1 MKKSNIA
8 NIRIYLLSSLIFLS
22 VACKDNKQND
32 TGIERVKIEEN
43 ISLNKNSES
52 PSCKISID
60 VDFLNSPKDSVALAI
75 NKTINATLLGKQYE
89 SLTPKA
95 AVDSFKNAYITSYNN
110 EVGKLYEEDLKS
122 NPEQKNL
129 LSWYNYEYKLSS
141 TITDGKSGILNVK
154 ATFFEYS
161 GGAHPNEWGKWMNFS
176 KTNGALLTYS
186 DIFMTSSEKVISK
199 MLLDKLIEYISD
211 KYKDE
216 KVNGINDLNNLGIL
230 NESDM
235 YISDNF
241 LVGKDEVSF
250 LYNKYDIAPYSVGSI
265 ILSLPYSE
273 VKDYMLK

>member
-32 TGIERVKIEEN
+32 TGIEKVKIEDN

-95 AVDSFKNAYITSYNN
+95 AVDSFKNAYITSYKN

-141 TITDGKSGILNVK
+141 TITDGKSGIMNVK

-216 KVNGINDLNNLGIL
+216 KVIGINDLNNLGIL

>member
-1 MKKSNIA
+1 M
-8 NIRIYLLSSLIFLS
+8 
-22 VACKDNKQND
+22 
-32 TGIERVKIEEN
+32 
-43 ISLNKNSES
+43 
-52 PSCKISID
+52 
-60 VDFLNSPKDSVALAI
+60 
-75 NKTINATLLGKQYE
+75 
-89 SLTPKA
+89 
-95 AVDSFKNAYITSYNN
+95 
-110 EVGKLYEEDLKS
+110 
-122 NPEQKNL
+122 
-129 LSWYNYEYKLSS
+129 
-141 TITDGKSGILNVK
+141 NVK

-176 KTNGALLTYS
+176 KTSGALLTYN

>member
-1 MKKSNIA
+1 
-8 NIRIYLLSSLIFLS
+8 
-22 VACKDNKQND
+22 
-32 TGIERVKIEEN
+32 
-43 ISLNKNSES
+43 
-52 PSCKISID
+52 
-60 VDFLNSPKDSVALAI
+60 
-75 NKTINATLLGKQYE
+75 
-89 SLTPKA
+89 
-95 AVDSFKNAYITSYNN
+95 
-110 EVGKLYEEDLKS
+110 
-122 NPEQKNL
+122 
-129 LSWYNYEYKLSS
+129 
-141 TITDGKSGILNVK
+141 
-154 ATFFEYS
+154 
-161 GGAHPNEWGKWMNFS
+161 
-176 KTNGALLTYS
+176 
-186 DIFMTSSEKVISK
+186 MTSSEKVISK